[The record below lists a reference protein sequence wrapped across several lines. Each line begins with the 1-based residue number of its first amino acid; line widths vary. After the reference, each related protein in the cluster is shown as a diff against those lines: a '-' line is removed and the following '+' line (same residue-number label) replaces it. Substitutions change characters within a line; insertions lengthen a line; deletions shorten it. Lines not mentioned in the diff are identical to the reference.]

1 MGTSPA
7 IREYLSEL
15 NRKLKSGDVSERQH
29 RTYTGS

>member
-15 NRKLKSGDVSERQH
+15 NRKLKSGDV
-29 RTYTGS
+29 TGEALGG